1 MKKYDFKN
9 PDDFKECEQ
18 LAFAGMLDYSK
29 FPPAAYRYFSEL
41 SKLYA
46 EYRRKEISKS
56 DAETNKKKL
65 YANYAEA
72 LSAYEKWCDTCKA
85 YQDNIGQTDLI
96 RCHICKSDNIADIA
110 DMAVKALSLLTGDTV
125 VYMTFKNKFKEG
137 YYDR

>member
-9 PDDFKECEQ
+9 EQDFKECEQ
-18 LAFAGMLDYSK
+18 LAFTGTLDFSK

-65 YANYAEA
+65 YANYIEA

-85 YQDNIGQTDLI
+85 YQDSIRQTDVI
-96 RCHICKSDNIADIA
+96 RCNICKSDSIYDIA
-110 DMAVKALSLLTGDTV
+110 DMAVKALSLLTDDTV
-125 VYMTFKNKFKEG
+125 VYKIFKNKFKEG
-137 YYDR
+137 

>member
-9 PDDFKECEQ
+9 KQDFKECEQ
-18 LAFAGMLDYSK
+18 LAFAGTLDYSK

-65 YANYAEA
+65 YANYSEA
-72 LSAYEKWCDTCKA
+72 LSAYEKWCNTCIA
-85 YQDNIGQTDLI
+85 YQDNIRQTDLI
-96 RCHICKSDNIADIA
+96 RSLICKSDSIYDIA

-125 VYMTFKNKFKEG
+125 VYKTFKNKFKEG
-137 YYDR
+137 